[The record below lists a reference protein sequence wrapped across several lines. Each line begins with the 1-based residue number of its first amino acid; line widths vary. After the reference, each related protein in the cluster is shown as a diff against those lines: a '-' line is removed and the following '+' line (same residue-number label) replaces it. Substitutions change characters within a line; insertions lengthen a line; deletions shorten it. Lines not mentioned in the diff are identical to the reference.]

1 MEAWCL
7 DAGSSSVGATKE
19 QVYERLRTAQEHW
32 IDRCLIWIIL
42 DWASRYQI
50 RLVLTFLL
58 NEKRKRELHQKHAE

>member
-42 DWASRYQI
+42 DWAS
-50 RLVLTFLL
+50 
-58 NEKRKRELHQKHAE
+58 